1 MSTSDSELR
10 VRRLTST
17 GDCIALEGLQK
28 AAWGFDDLQCVPRH
42 ILWAIA
48 KDAGQILGAFDGK
61 GNMIG
66 FTVGLISK
74 DRETGES
81 YLTSHMAAVLP
92 EYHARNVGYR
102 LKLAQRKEAIND
114 GFSRIDWT
122 YDPMLTKNANLNI
135 RKLGGRVVKFF
146 PNLYGEITSGL
157 YQGLPTDRF
166 LVSWRL
172 SDLGGTDFPADC
184 PAVVQPNGHG
194 PAVSSAAL
202 QSESAALR
210 CAVPLDIATLKRESL
225 DRAIAWQSAIR
236 EVSTALL
243 DGRYQVSGFRRAPDS
258 AFGEYL
264 FTKVSV

>member
-1 MSTSDSELR
+1 MPDSESTLHI
-10 VRRLTST
+10 RRLTST
-17 GDCIALEGLQK
+17 ADCVALEGLQK

-48 KDAGQILGAFDGK
+48 KDAGQILGAFDEREQ
-61 GNMIG
+61 MIG

-74 DRETGES
+74 DRVTGES

-92 EYHARNVGYR
+92 EHHAKNVGYR
-102 LKLAQRKEAIND
+102 LKLAQRTEAMAD
-114 GFSRIDWT
+114 GFMRIDWT

-172 SDLGGTDFPADC
+172 AEMGGAEFPEEC
-184 PAVVQPNGHG
+184 PAVVSPNRHG
-194 PAVSSAAL
+194 PAITPAL
-202 QSESAALR
+202 LRSEAAALR
-210 CAVPLDIATLKRESL
+210 CAVPLDLTALKRESME
-225 DRAIAWQSAIR
+225 RAIAWQSAIR
-236 EVSTALL
+236 EVSSTLL
-243 DGRYQVSGFRRAPDS
+243 DGRYHVSGFRRVPNS

-264 FTKVSV
+264 FTRIGV